1 MLQVAQGIEQP
12 AGLPAK
18 NQVVQRG
25 AILLHP
31 SNGRNAIVVVNG
43 VVDAALGGAGGIG
56 LATLVKSLRLKPQL
70 NALSERL
77 EAKIEDQ
84 GKYLEAKIEDQGKYL
99 EAKIEDQGKHLEA
112 KIEDQ
117 GKYLE
122 AKIEDQGES
131 LRTDIRHLDAKIDA
145 QGESL
150 RAELRALTQSV
161 TAIAVAMAN
170 RTPVS

>member
-99 EAKIEDQGKHLEA
+99 EAKIEDQG
-112 KIEDQ
+112 
-117 GKYLE
+117 
-122 AKIEDQGES
+122 ES

>member
-84 GKYLEAKIEDQGKYL
+84 GKYLEAKIEDQGK
-99 EAKIEDQGKHLEA
+99 HLEA